1 MRKMYKTTMLIVVV
15 LFMTSFTE
23 AVAQSN
29 QFDADHSNAVFKVET
44 TDRVSTDNNGQ
55 TRTNRPEGQYGNKRF
70 VTMQGSVAPKGA
82 AKPIAKD
89 KTGAIV
95 TKRKE
100 NE

>member
-1 MRKMYKTTMLIVVV
+1 MRKMYKITILFAVV

-23 AVAQSN
+23 AVAQSKK
-29 QFDADHSNAVFKVET
+29 FDTEHSNSALKVVT
-44 TDRVSTDNNGQ
+44 TDRVSTDNSGQ
-55 TRTNRPEGQYGNKRF
+55 TRIDRPEGQYGNKRF
-70 VTMQGSVAPKGA
+70 VTMQGSVAPKNA
-82 AKPIAKD
+82 EKPIAKD